1 MGDLWTHDALDCL
14 MVDLLCAHSLSLLF
28 LSTLVPPFIL
38 PSVSVRTY
46 CPHGNKSLIQATVTS
61 RNTVTKLAERRN
73 VLIKPTRQGIA
84 IGQANITIHLW
95 LTCRQTCHI
104 VETISC
110 Q

>member
-46 CPHGNKSLIQATVTS
+46 CPHGCKSLGYSMAIQYTNLVVLAGYSFYNNDSDSCTNSASLTYS
-61 RNTVTKLAERRN
+61 YAASDSNTVSLTN
-73 VLIKPTRQGIA
+73 A
-84 IGQANITIHLW
+84 ITYPF
-95 LTCRQTCHI
+95 
-104 VETISC
+104 S
-110 Q
+110 